1 MATSAR
7 TRSQPHDRI
16 AQVGAVAGAIL
27 LALGIAL
34 GFARIGMAGI
44 AVRWLAIACFAAVAV
59 RKPSLMSWTFLAM
72 LAGIALGLDA
82 PRVAAQVRLPGDLFL
97 RLIRMI
103 VAPLLFA
110 TITTGIAGHSE
121 LRSVG
126 RVAVKALVLFEV
138 VTTLGLIIGVIAMN
152 LSGAG
157 WGIVVPSTLEGA
169 QPPATHA
176 PETWHQIILN
186 LFPNNI
192 AEAVGTNQILQVAIF
207 SILFGAAL
215 ALLPETKRAPL
226 VSVLQSLADVMFQLT
241 RIIMYLAPLAAGA
254 AIAYTVGNTGLAT
267 LLPLAKLVGTY
278 YCALAAFAGLVMIP
292 TLALFRVPL
301 GGFFKAIGEPAAI
314 GFATTTSEAAL
325 PLAMERME
333 EFGVPRWI
341 VSFVIPTGYS
351 FNMTGGS
358 VYLSMA
364 AVFVAQAAGL
374 HLSFGRQFAIV
385 LILMA
390 ASKGIAGV
398 PRASLVVLLAT
409 ASAVHLPTA
418 PILLILGVD
427 TLMDMGR
434 TMMNV
439 VGNCMAAAVIG
450 KTEGSFERGGSRDA
464 A

>member
-1 MATSAR
+1 MT
-7 TRSQPHDRI
+7 
-16 AQVGAVAGAIL
+16 
-27 LALGIAL
+27 
-34 GFARIGMAGI
+34 
-44 AVRWLAIACFAAVAV
+44 
-59 RKPSLMSWTFLAM
+59 WTFLAM
-72 LAGIALGLDA
+72 LAGIELGIDA
-82 PRVAAQVRLPGDLFL
+82 PHVAAQVHLPGDLFL

-110 TITTGIAGHSE
+110 TITTGIAGHNE
-121 LRSVG
+121 LKSVG
-126 RVAVKALVLFEV
+126 RVAVKALILFEV
-138 VTTLGLIIGVIAMN
+138 ITTLGLMIGVVAMN

-157 WGIVVPSTLEGA
+157 WGVVIPAALETA
-169 QPPATHA
+169 QPTSAQATQS
-176 PETWHQIILN
+176 WQQIILN

-192 AEAVGTNQILQVAIF
+192 AEAVAQNQILQVAIF

-215 ALLPETKRAPL
+215 AMISEQKRAPL
-226 VSVLQSLADVMFQLT
+226 VNVLQSLADVMFQLT
-241 RIIMYLAPLAAGA
+241 RFIMYLAPLAAGA
-254 AIAYTVGNTGLAT
+254 AIAYTVGNTGIAT
-267 LLPLAKLVGTY
+267 LLPLVKLVGTY
-278 YCALAAFAGLVMIP
+278 YVALTAFSLLVLIP
-292 TLALFRVPL
+292 TLVLFRVPV
-301 GGFFKAIGEPAAI
+301 GKFINAVGEPAAI

-364 AVFVAQAAGL
+364 AIFVAQAAGM
-374 HLSFGRQFAIV
+374 HLSFGRQLAIV
-385 LILMA
+385 LVLMA

-450 KTEGSFERGGSRDA
+450 RTEGTLTPS
-464 A
+464 

>member
-1 MATSAR
+1 MATTAP
-7 TRSQPHDRI
+7 TRSHSKDRI
-16 AQVGAVAGAIL
+16 AQVIAVVGVLLVAAGAAL
-27 LALGIAL
+27 SLAHLPGAGETL
-34 GFARIGMAGI
+34 RWIG
-44 AVRWLAIACFAAVAV
+44 IACFVVCAV
-59 RKPSLMSWTFLAM
+59 RKPSLMTWTFLAM
-72 LAGIALGLDA
+72 VAGVEVGIDA
-82 PRVAAQVRLPGDLFL
+82 PHAAAQARLPGDLFL

-110 TITTGIAGHSE
+110 TITTGIAGHNE

-126 RVAVKALVLFEV
+126 RVAIKALILFEV
-138 VTTLGLIIGVIAMN
+138 VTTLGLIIGVVAMN

-157 WGIVVPSTLEGA
+157 WGITIPTALEGA
-169 QPPATHA
+169 APAAAQA
-176 PETWHQIILN
+176 PQTWQQIILN
-186 LFPNNI
+186 LFPSNI
-192 AEAVGTNQILQVAIF
+192 AEAVAQNQILQVAIF
-207 SILFGAAL
+207 SILFGSAL
-215 ALLPETKRAPL
+215 AMLPEQKRAPL
-226 VSVLQSLADVMFQLT
+226 ISVLQSLADVMFQLT

-254 AIAYTVGNTGLAT
+254 AIAYTVGSTGLTT
-267 LLPLAKLVGTY
+267 LLPLAKLVVTY
-278 YCALAAFAGLVMIP
+278 YIALTAFVVLVLVPVLMM
-292 TLALFRVPL
+292 FRVPL
-301 GGFFKAIGEPAAI
+301 GKFLSAVGEPAAI

-364 AVFVAQAAGL
+364 AVFVAQAAGI
-374 HLSFGRQFAIV
+374 HLTFGRQIAVV
-385 LILMA
+385 LVLMA

-450 KTEGSFERGGSRDA
+450 KTEGALRAS
-464 A
+464 